1 MPTIKTK
8 KEMNLA
14 ELIEWGWDNKDKV
27 QGKNFKSNVKDVFGN
42 YSIVQFSVDSYGFK
56 TDGVARN
63 DTFTVEVEE
72 EITEKTK
79 IWQFIELRDAGLLG
93 RTYLYK
99 NESIENVKTDNSLV
113 FYFIDEDL
121 TATVI
126 WKNGKLVD

>member
-1 MPTIKTK
+1 MTLPQ
-8 KEMNLA
+8 
-14 ELIEWGWDNKDKV
+14 LIEWSWKNIEKV
-27 QGKNFKSNVKDVFGN
+27 RGKVFNSHVKDMFGD
-42 YSIVQFSVDSYGFK
+42 YSTVQFSVDGYGFK
-56 TDGVARN
+56 TDRVSYNA
-63 DTFTVEVEE
+63 TFSVELEE

-79 IWQFIELRDAGLLG
+79 IWQFIELRDEGLLG
-93 RTYLYK
+93 RTYLHK

>member
-1 MPTIKTK
+1 MPTIKR
-8 KEMNLA
+8 KEEMTLPQ
-14 ELIEWGWDNKDKV
+14 LIEWSWKNIEKV
-27 QGKNFKSNVKDVFGN
+27 RGKVFNSHVKDMFGD
-42 YSIVQFSVDSYGFK
+42 YSTVQFSVDGYGFK
-56 TDGVARN
+56 TDRVSYNA
-63 DTFTVEVEE
+63 TFSVELEE

-79 IWQFIELRDAGLLG
+79 IWQFIELRDEALLG
-93 RTYLYK
+93 RTYLHK